1 MGQIIVLLVIYASVI
16 LISSYDKDTEN
27 ADYLIV
33 LGCKLDKNKPT
44 ATLISRIDKAVSY
57 LDDNPECKVIVSG
70 GITEGNSISEA
81 QVMSNLLTER
91 GIDPSRIIREDK
103 ALDTYENFFY
113 SRKLMKEGK
122 KICFCSSD
130 YHILRSKL
138 MANKNGI
145 KPSSISSRSSL
156 KELLI
161 HLPIEEYFIIKNSIE
176 K

>member
-1 MGQIIVLLVIYASVI
+1 MGTIIALLVIYALVI

-27 ADYLIV
+27 ADYLIG
-33 LGCKLDKNKPT
+33 LGCKLDENKPT
-44 ATLISRIDKAVSY
+44 AALVSRIDKAVSY

-70 GITEGNSISEA
+70 GITKGNSISEA
-81 QVMSNLLTER
+81 QVMSNLLIER